1 MNRLARIA
9 AARFVV
15 AAIAVAACLAAA
27 SPANGA
33 TPGIDPVPPP
43 SAGPSTGGALPPPTV
58 DGSTVDG
65 STVDPG
71 AAAAL
76 AAGRGI
82 SVAEAT
88 KRLGRQKSLGDTGA
102 RVETALRGAS
112 GGSYLDADGALVV
125 TTLDPAGDAA
135 AAAAGA
141 RPQRVTR
148 SAAKLNA
155 IVKRLDTAAAGGAGG
170 VQGWY
175 VDVPTNTVVVTVTD
189 GATDPKTAKLTA
201 LAKTF
206 GQSVRFESRPATEQ
220 PKQTEFMVGG
230 FAFEPGCSVGFNAV
244 DAANRNVVVTAGHCL
259 TTRPTTSRSG
269 FIIGATRTVN
279 YPVDDFGTFWNSY
292 PGYWQPS
299 PSVYKWNN
307 TYLTVHGSWA
317 APVGATVCKSG
328 RTTGWTC
335 GTIRALNETVSY
347 GGQIVNGLTRHTAC
361 VERGDSGGAN
371 ISTGGFALGLTSG
384 ASLPASGK
392 CLSKTGQENRSW
404 YQPIG
409 EALSRNGLRLL
420 TA

>member
-1 MNRLARIA
+1 MNRLASIA
-9 AARFVV
+9 AARFGVV
-15 AAIAVAACLAAA
+15 AIAIAACLAAA
-27 SPANGA
+27 SPATGA
-33 TPGIDPVPPP
+33 APGVDPVPPP
-43 SAGPSTGGALPPPTV
+43 TAGLSAGGALPPPIV
-58 DGSTVDG
+58 DGSA
-65 STVDPG
+65 VDPG

-88 KRLGRQKSLGDTGA
+88 KRLGRQKSLGDAGA

-135 AAAAGA
+135 ATAAGA

-148 SAAKLNA
+148 TAAKLNA

-175 VDVPTNTVVVTVTD
+175 VDVPTNTVVVTLTD

-206 GQSVRFESRPATEQ
+206 GQSVRFESRPAAER
-220 PKQTEFMVGG
+220 PEQTEWMVGG
-230 FAFEPGCSVGFNAV
+230 YSFEPGCSVGFNAV

-259 TTRPTTSRSG
+259 TSSPTTSRNG

-279 YPVDDFGTFWNSY
+279 FVTDDFGTFWNSY
-292 PGYWQPS
+292 PAYWQPS
-299 PSVYKWNN
+299 ASVYKWNN
-307 TYLTVHGSWA
+307 TFMTVRGSWA

-335 GTIRALNETVSY
+335 GTIRALNETVPYNGKVIS
-347 GGQIVNGLTRHTAC
+347 GLTRHTAC

-371 ISTGGFALGLTSG
+371 ISTGGYALGLTAA

-392 CLSKTGQENRSW
+392 CLSKIGQENRSW